1 MQHLVRPQVSGPSRL
16 PNHSAVESLF
26 SARPSTERHAK
37 LENPTASAWC
47 LSRSKRLLDISVALL
62 VLVVFALPMLIVG
75 LCVRLSSAGPAL
87 FVQQRVGRGGRLF
100 AIYKFRSM
108 AVASPNEA
116 GPGLTKEGDC
126 RVTTMGRWMR
136 GLKLDELP
144 QFINVLRGDM
154 SLVGPRPKLPQYAA
168 IVNMPYRPGITGAAT
183 LAFRKEEEILGR
195 IHPSQLDLY
204 YHREIKPLKARI
216 DVRYMC
222 TATFWSDLR
231 LIADTFLACVAPER
245 VAGVLQHGSSLATA
259 FQPQL
264 VESSSIKSFEAAG

>member
-154 SLVGPRPKLPQYAA
+154 SPSCRSMRQSSTCPIVPGSPVPRPSLSGRRRRYSAA
-168 IVNMPYRPGITGAAT
+168 FIPASSTSTIIGRSSRSKPELMSATCARLRFGAT
-183 LAFRKEEEILGR
+183 CG
-195 IHPSQLDLY
+195 
-204 YHREIKPLKARI
+204 
-216 DVRYMC
+216 
-222 TATFWSDLR
+222 
-231 LIADTFLACVAPER
+231 
-245 VAGVLQHGSSLATA
+245 
-259 FQPQL
+259 
-264 VESSSIKSFEAAG
+264 